1 MSSPS
6 TPLDPGMP
14 ALTDD
19 LPRTDLGPYRL
30 EEFLG
35 RGGMGTVY
43 RAVDERL
50 GRRVAVKHLP
60 PAAAGDETRRRRFRR
75 EAATLARLSHPA
87 IVQIFD
93 LVEAEDGDWIVME
106 LVAGPTVAELL
117 DRGPLPVAQVLDVGR
132 QVAEGLGEAHDRGVL
147 HRDLKAE
154 NVMLQRSGHAA
165 PGRASA
171 GRAAPGRAKIL
182 DFGLAK
188 ILQGEAAEPD
198 LSVSGQIL
206 GTHRAMSPEQARGL
220 PLDRR
225 SDLFSLGILLYE
237 MTTGEPAFRGTTSLD
252 TLHRIAGH
260 PHRPAIERRPETPAR
275 LSALIDRLLEKSPA
289 DRPASAR
296 QVADELAQIAADPPG
311 SLEAAV
317 RREEIPII
325 DRQSTL
331 TEWTPGPHRPWW
343 HFPRRRLVPLVLL
356 LIAVL
361 AAALASVWRRAPE
374 VMTPEPS
381 AGFPRRGTSER
392 RLPAVAGPPTEPDA
406 HALFQEG
413 MAFLERSDK
422 PGHLERAIASFEAAL
437 TRDETSAAAHAGLAL
452 AYQQQYLLG
461 RDPLRLEQA
470 LAVAERAVRLDEHLA
485 LARVALGTT
494 STFAGR
500 GDEALRELTTALQ
513 LDPSNAEAY
522 RGLGELHRQQDR
534 FDDAIAAYEQA
545 VRLAP
550 RERALHDQ
558 LGMLYYRVARYRD
571 AEAQIHA
578 SLELAPD
585 RADGYRDLSAVYYM
599 QGRLPEAAEA
609 LQKALAIRP
618 EHSLYSNL
626 GTILFAQGLYPPAAR
641 AFEKALQHGGGNF
654 YLYWANLAD
663 TQRLMAGHE
672 EPARESYRQAI
683 ELLRRELEKTPDS
696 TFLRSRLALYRA
708 KRGDRDEALAELA
721 EIAQLDENQAED
733 LYRIAVAYEVCGE
746 RAAALAALAAA
757 LEAGYPRQQV
767 RADPELFE
775 LRSDPAYRRAIAA
788 GE

>member
-1 MSSPS
+1 M
-6 TPLDPGMP
+6 
-14 ALTDD
+14 TDD

-30 EEFLG
+30 EELLG
-35 RGGMGTVY
+35 QGGMGAVY
-43 RAVDERL
+43 RAVDQRL
-50 GRRVAVKHLP
+50 GRRVAIKHLP
-60 PAAAGDETRRRRFRR
+60 PAVAGDQTRRRRFRH

-93 LVEAEDGDWIVME
+93 LLEQDDGDWIVME
-106 LVAGPTVAELL
+106 LVEGPTVAELL
-117 DRGPLPVAQVLDVGR
+117 DRGPLPLPQVLDVGR
-132 QVAEGLGEAHDRGVL
+132 QVAEGLGEAHDRGIL

-154 NVMLQRSGHAA
+154 NVMLRRS
-165 PGRASA
+165 GRASA
-171 GRAAPGRAKIL
+171 GRATIL
-182 DFGLAK
+182 DFGIAKMLA
-188 ILQGEAAEPD
+188 EEVADPD
-198 LSVSGQIL
+198 LSKPGQVL
-206 GTHRAMSPEQARGL
+206 GTPHVMSPEQVRGL
-220 PLDRR
+220 PLDAR

-237 MTTGEPAFRGTTSLD
+237 MATGEPPFRGTSKHD
-252 TLHRIAGH
+252 TLQRIAAR
-260 PHRPAIERRPETPAR
+260 PHRPVIERRPETPAS
-275 LSALIDRLLEKSPA
+275 LSALIDRLLEKSPG
-289 DRPASAR
+289 DRPASAY
-296 QVADELAQIAADPPG
+296 QVAEELAGIAAQTEEPPP
-311 SLEAAV
+311 SSPATV
-317 RREEIPII
+317 WREELTLESQPP
-325 DRQSTL
+325 L
-331 TEWTPGPHRPWW
+331 TEWTPDPRPRWW
-343 HFPRRRLVPLVLL
+343 HLPRRRLSLVLL
-356 LIAVL
+356 LAAVVAIAVTSW
-361 AAALASVWRRAPE
+361 AWRRTPGAVTAEAP
-374 VMTPEPS
+374 
-381 AGFPRRGTSER
+381 ARQ
-392 RLPAVAGPPTEPDA
+392 PAVAGVAVEPDA

-413 MAFLERSDK
+413 MAWLERSDK
-422 PGHLERAIASFEAAL
+422 PSHLERAIAAFEAAL
-437 TRDETSAAAHAGLAL
+437 ARDETSAAAHAGLAL
-452 AYQQQYLLG
+452 AYQEQFLLG

-485 LARVALGTT
+485 LAWVALGTT

-500 GDEALRELTTALQ
+500 ADEALRELTTALE

-558 LGMLYYRVARYRD
+558 LGMLYYRMARYPD
-571 AEAQIHA
+571 AEARFLA

-585 RADGYRDLSAVYYM
+585 RADGYRDLSAAYYM
-599 QGRLPEAAEA
+599 QGRLPEAAQA

-683 ELLRRELEKTPDS
+683 ELLRLELEKTPDS
-696 TFLRSRLALYRA
+696 TFLRSRQALYLA
-708 KRGDRDEALAELA
+708 KRGHRAEALAELA
-721 EIAQLDENQAED
+721 QIAQSTENQAED

-767 RADPELFE
+767 RSDPELFA
-775 LRSDPAYRRAIAA
+775 LRSDPAYRRQTIAKA
-788 GE
+788 EE